1 MRELVV
7 QIDAAS
13 PLVGI
18 LTEPDE
24 RTTLPAILVLNAG
37 LVHRAGVSRLYV
49 KLARTFAASGFT
61 VLRFDS
67 SGIGDSPPRPD
78 HLPVAQSSLEEPRR
92 VMDWFTRRSG
102 VDRFGLVGHCSGA
115 SNSFRVASVDPR
127 VVGALM
133 INIEAF
139 NDEWKDYDFRRKRT
153 QYYTRYYT
161 ERAGDVNQWK
171 RVLSGRANYRRL
183 VQTATQ
189 AVFLNR
195 LSFLK
200 ERYRKPSLNAPDSQS
215 AAELAAA
222 EGNLRGLVARGM
234 RPWLVFPEGSTG
246 YEFVCALFGPTL
258 DELRAAGQLH
268 LQLIPHCDHLFTRLS
283 TQAQLLEISRAWADE
298 LRGKAR

>member
-7 QIDAAS
+7 QIDAGS

-37 LVHRAGVSRLYV
+37 LVHRVGVSRLYV
-49 KLARTFAASGFT
+49 KLARTLAASGFT

-102 VDRFGLVGHCSGA
+102 VDRFALVGHCSGA

-133 INIEAF
+133 VNIEPV
-139 NDEWKDYDFRRKRT
+139 NQEWQDYDFRRKRT
-153 QYYTRYYT
+153 QYFTRYYT
-161 ERAGDVNQWK
+161 ERLGDMNQWK
-171 RVLSGRANYRRL
+171 RVLSGKANYRKL
-183 VQTATQ
+183 VETATQ
-189 AVFLNR
+189 TVFLNR
-195 LSFLK
+195 LAFLK
-200 ERYRKPSLNAPDSQS
+200 TRYRKPTLSVEDSRF

-222 EGNLRGLVARGM
+222 EPNLRSLVGRGV
-234 RPWLVFPEGSTG
+234 RPWFLFPEGSTG
-246 YEFVCALFGPTL
+246 YEFVRALFGPTL

-268 LQLIPHCDHLFTRLS
+268 LQLIPHCDHLFTRLA
-283 TQAQLLEISRAWADE
+283 TQAELLQTAEAWGNE
-298 LRGKAR
+298 LRSMAR